1 MDWFLTPILSWVTP
15 QKNLKVILGIV
26 PQTFKIAGI
35 YYTLFCGS
43 SQSRMPS
50 PRKLND
56 RMVRKIASDGNRIRC
71 G

>member
-1 MDWFLTPILSWVTP
+1 MDGFHTFILSLSP
-15 QKNLKVILGIV
+15 LKKNLKVILEFV
-26 PQTFKIAGI
+26 PQPVRITGI

-43 SQSRMPS
+43 SQSRMLS